1 MASHGGSAQKG
12 GSLFQEVRLSRFTF
26 AIALSLAILPVA
38 AHAADQAAAQA
49 CSANLSKD
57 AQTVYAKVAP
67 TVTPKT
73 DLREALTAVVRP
85 MVMNGSLSR
94 DAGRAAAEQ
103 AGACL
108 EHLK

>member
-1 MASHGGSAQKG
+1 
-12 GSLFQEVRLSRFTF
+12 LSRLPF
-26 AIALSLAILPVA
+26 AIALPLVALPLLAN
-38 AHAADQAAAQA
+38 AADQAAAQA

>member
-1 MASHGGSAQKG
+1 M
-12 GSLFQEVRLSRFTF
+12 SRFIL
-26 AIALSLAILPVA
+26 AIALPLAVLPFVA
-38 AHAADQAAAQA
+38 RAADQAAAQA

-57 AQTVYAKVAP
+57 ASTIYAKVAP

-73 DLREALTAVVRP
+73 DLRDALTAVVRP
-85 MVMNGSLSR
+85 MVMNGSMSR
-94 DAGRAAAEQ
+94 EAGRAAAEQ

>member
-1 MASHGGSAQKG
+1 M
-12 GSLFQEVRLSRFTF
+12 SRFIV
-26 AIALSLAILPVA
+26 AIALPLAVLPLAVVPIA
-38 AHAADQAAAQA
+38 VHAADQAAAQA

-57 AQTVYAKVAP
+57 AAGIYAKVAP

-73 DLREALTAVVRP
+73 DLREALTSVVRP

>member
-1 MASHGGSAQKG
+1 MS
-12 GSLFQEVRLSRFTF
+12 RLVL
-26 AIALSLAILPVA
+26 AIALPLAFLPA
-38 AHAADQAAAQA
+38 LAHAADQAAAQA

-57 AQTVYAKVAP
+57 AQTIYGKVAP

-73 DLREALTAVVRP
+73 DLRDALTSVVRP
-85 MVMNGSLSR
+85 MVMNGSMSR
-94 DAGRAAAEQ
+94 DAARTAAEQ

>member
-1 MASHGGSAQKG
+1 M
-12 GSLFQEVRLSRFTF
+12 SRFVLALALPF
-26 AIALSLAILPVA
+26 AVLPAL

-57 AQTVYAKVAP
+57 AQAIYGKVAP

-73 DLREALTAVVRP
+73 DLRDALTSVVRP
-85 MVMNGSLSR
+85 MVMNGTLTR

>member
-1 MASHGGSAQKG
+1 MT
-12 GSLFQEVRLSRFTF
+12 RFVL
-26 AIALSLAILPVA
+26 AIALPLAVLPFA
-38 AHAADQAAAQA
+38 ATAADQAAAQA

-94 DAGRAAAEQ
+94 EAGRTAAEQ

>member
-1 MASHGGSAQKG
+1 M
-12 GSLFQEVRLSRFTF
+12 SRFPF
-26 AIALSLAILPVA
+26 AIALPLVVLPFL
-38 AHAADQAAAQA
+38 AHAADPAAAQA

>member
-1 MASHGGSAQKG
+1 M
-12 GSLFQEVRLSRFTF
+12 SRFIL
-26 AIALSLAILPVA
+26 AIALPLAALPFVA
-38 AHAADQAAAQA
+38 NAADQAAAQA

-57 AQTVYAKVAP
+57 ASTIYAKVAP

-73 DLREALTAVVRP
+73 DLRDALTSVVRP
-85 MVMNGSLSR
+85 MVMNGSMSR
-94 DAGRAAAEQ
+94 EAGRTAAEQ